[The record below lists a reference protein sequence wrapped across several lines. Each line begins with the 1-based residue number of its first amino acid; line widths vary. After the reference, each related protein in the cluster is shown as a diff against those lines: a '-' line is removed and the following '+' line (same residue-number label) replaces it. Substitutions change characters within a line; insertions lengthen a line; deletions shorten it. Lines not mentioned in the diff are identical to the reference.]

1 MNWRFSSAK
10 STKVC
15 CTGKFL
21 GLTPIL
27 PRTNIHSCAIWSGP
41 KKKLFRLLAAVEI
54 SGGSTTVR
62 KLFLLALTTFVSAIG
77 FQPLTHAQDFY
88 KDKTLTIVVGYSPGG
103 SFDLYARVLARYI
116 GRYLPGNPTRI
127 VENMTGA
134 GGLIA
139 ANYLYNRVKPDSLTI
154 GAWASPLVLQHIMGN
169 EAAQFD
175 GRKFGYLGIPSPYDT
190 VCTFNQQSGITKMDD
205 WINAKRPQKISTIGP
220 GTSTSDIPKLL
231 KAALNLPMDVIDGY
245 KGGADARLAVESGEV
260 DGYCGSWGTVETV
273 WRSAYES
280 KKIVPVL
287 QASLKSHPKYK
298 QIPLAI
304 SYAKTEEAR
313 ELLRVADNVHVV
325 QFPFSVPPG
334 MAKDR
339 LELLQRAF
347 IRTLKD
353 PELIAEAKKSQLDID
368 PVDGPTIT
376 KTLTSLYDLKPA
388 TVAQLKDILLPQK
401 K

>member
-1 MNWRFSSAK
+1 MREVK
-10 STKVC
+10 RLV
-15 CTGKFL
+15 L
-21 GLTPIL
+21 I
-27 PRTNIHSCAIWSGP
+27 AIAA
-41 KKKLFRLLAAVEI
+41 LAI
-54 SGGSTTVR
+54 
-62 KLFLLALTTFVSAIG
+62 AIG
-77 FQPLTHAQDFY
+77 AESSVPAQDFY
-88 KDKTLTIVVGYSPGG
+88 KDKTLTVIVGYSPGG

-116 GRYLPGNPTRI
+116 GRYLPGNPSRI

-139 ANYLYNRVKPDSLTI
+139 ANHLYNRVKPDGLTI

-190 VCTFNQQSGITKMDD
+190 VCTFNQQSGIAKMED
-205 WINAKRPQKISTIGP
+205 WINAKRPQKISAIGP

-280 KKIVPVL
+280 KKIHAVL

-298 QIPLAI
+298 NIPLAI
-304 SYAKTEEAR
+304 NYAKSEEAR
-313 ELLRVADNVHVV
+313 ELLVVADNAHGA

-347 IRTLKD
+347 VRTFKD
-353 PELIAEAKKSQLDID
+353 PDLIAEAKRSQLDID

-376 KTLTSLYDLKPA
+376 KTLISLYDLKPA
-388 TVAQLKDILLPQK
+388 TVAKLKDILLAK
-401 K
+401 RK

>member
-1 MNWRFSSAK
+1 MRRAFTLVIAIVAIDLALGARSSA
-10 STKVC
+10 
-15 CTGKFL
+15 
-21 GLTPIL
+21 
-27 PRTNIHSCAIWSGP
+27 W
-41 KKKLFRLLAAVEI
+41 
-54 SGGSTTVR
+54 
-62 KLFLLALTTFVSAIG
+62 
-77 FQPLTHAQDFY
+77 AQDFY
-88 KDKTLTIVVGYSPGG
+88 KDKTLTVVVGYSPGG

-134 GGLIA
+134 GGMIA
-139 ANYLYNRVKPDSLTI
+139 ANHLYNRVKPDGLTI

-231 KAALNLPMDVIDGY
+231 KVALNLPMDVIDGY

-273 WRSAYES
+273 WRAAYES

-287 QASLKSHPKYK
+287 QASLKSHAKYRS
-298 QIPLAI
+298 IPLAI
-304 SYAKTEEAR
+304 NYAKTEEAR
-313 ELLRVADNVHVV
+313 DLLKVADNVHVV

-347 IRTLKD
+347 VRTLKD
-353 PELIAEAKKSQLDID
+353 PDLVAEANRAQLEIN
-368 PVDGPTIT
+368 PLDGPAIT
-376 KTLTSLYDLKPA
+376 KTLASLYDLRPA
-388 TVAQLKDILLPQK
+388 TLAQLKDILLPK
-401 K
+401 KK

>member
-1 MNWRFSSAK
+1 MKRGVIVF
-10 STKVC
+10 
-15 CTGKFL
+15 
-21 GLTPIL
+21 
-27 PRTNIHSCAIWSGP
+27 
-41 KKKLFRLLAAVEI
+41 
-54 SGGSTTVR
+54 
-62 KLFLLALTTFVSAIG
+62 ALTIVSAFSTG
-77 FQPLTHAQDFY
+77 RAAQAASAPDY
-88 KDKTLTIVVGYSPGG
+88 KDKTVTIIVGYSPGG

-116 GRYLPGNPTRI
+116 GRYLPGNPTRV

-134 GGLIA
+134 GGIIA
-139 ANYLYNRVKPDSLTI
+139 ANHLYNRVKPDGLTI

-205 WINAKRPQKISTIGP
+205 WINAKRPQKISAIGP

-231 KAALNLPMDVIDGY
+231 KAALNLPMEVIDGY

-280 KKIVPVL
+280 KTIVPVL
-287 QASLKSHPKYK
+287 QASLKANPKYK
-298 QIPLAI
+298 QVPLAI
-304 SYAKTEEAR
+304 NYAKSEEAR
-313 ELLRVADNVHVV
+313 ELLVVADNAHSA

-339 LELLQRAF
+339 LEVLQRAF
-347 IRTLKD
+347 VRTFKD
-353 PELIAEAKKSQLDID
+353 PDVVAEAKKSQLDID

-376 KTLTSLYDLKPA
+376 KTLTGLYDLKPT
-388 TVAQLKDILLPQK
+388 TVARLKEILLPRK
-401 K
+401 R

>member
-1 MNWRFSSAK
+1 MNNCLRA
-10 STKVC
+10 
-15 CTGKFL
+15 
-21 GLTPIL
+21 
-27 PRTNIHSCAIWSGP
+27 
-41 KKKLFRLLAAVEI
+41 
-54 SGGSTTVR
+54 
-62 KLFLLALTTFVSAIG
+62 LALAGAVIIVGQSAG
-77 FQPLTHAQDFY
+77 GAQEY
-88 KDKTLTIVVGYSPGG
+88 KDKTLTFVVGYSPGG

-134 GGLIA
+134 GGMIA
-139 ANYLYNRVKPDSLTI
+139 ANHLYNRVKPDGLTV

-169 EAAQFD
+169 DAAQFD
-175 GRKFGYLGIPSPYDT
+175 GRRFGYLGIPAEYDT
-190 VCTFNQQSGITKMDD
+190 VCTFNQKSGITKMED
-205 WINAKRPQKISTIGP
+205 WVNAKRPQKISTIGP

-231 KAALNLPMDVIDGY
+231 KVALNLPMDVLDGY

-280 KKIVPVL
+280 KKIIPVL
-287 QASLKSHPKYK
+287 QATLKPNPKYK
-298 QIPLAI
+298 QIPVAM

-313 ELLRVADNVHVV
+313 ELLKIADDVHGA

-347 IRTLKD
+347 IKTFSD
-353 PELIAEAKKSQLDID
+353 ADLIAEAKKAQLDIG
-368 PVDGPTIT
+368 PVAGPRIA
-376 KTLTSLYDLKPA
+376 KTLSGLYDLKPA
-388 TVAQLKDILLPQK
+388 TIARLKDILLPK
-401 K
+401 RT

>member
-1 MNWRFSSAK
+1 MAK
-10 STKVC
+10 WFK
-15 CTGKFL
+15 
-21 GLTPIL
+21 
-27 PRTNIHSCAIWSGP
+27 
-41 KKKLFRLLAAVEI
+41 
-54 SGGSTTVR
+54 
-62 KLFLLALTTFVSAIG
+62 LLALAIAVV
-77 FQPLTHAQDFY
+77 FSNQWSVRAQEY
-88 KDKTLTIVVGYSPGG
+88 KDKTVTIIVGYSPGG

-116 GRYLPGNPTRI
+116 GRHLPGNPTRI

-139 ANYLYNRVKPDSLTI
+139 ANHLYNRVKPDGLTI
-154 GAWASPLVLQHIMGN
+154 GAWASPLVLQQILGN

-175 GRKFGYLGIPSPYDT
+175 GRRFGYLGIPSEYDT

-205 WINAKRPQKISTIGP
+205 WINAKRPQKLSTIGP
-220 GTSTSDIPKLL
+220 GTSTSDVPKLL

-287 QASLKSHPKYK
+287 QVTRKSQPKYRH
-298 QIPLAI
+298 IPLADI
-304 SYAKTEEAR
+304 YAKTDDAR
-313 ELLRVADNVHVV
+313 ELIKIANDVHLA
-325 QFPFSVPPG
+325 QFAFSVPPG

-347 IRTLKD
+347 VRTFKD
-353 PELIAEAKKSQLDID
+353 PDLLAEAKRSQLDVD

-376 KTLTSLYDLKPA
+376 KTLSGLYDLKPT
-388 TVAQLKDILLPQK
+388 TVAKLKEILLPK
-401 K
+401 RK

>member
-1 MNWRFSSAK
+1 MLFIIQAVSDQ
-10 STKVC
+10 
-15 CTGKFL
+15 
-21 GLTPIL
+21 L
-27 PRTNIHSCAIWSGP
+27 PVN
-41 KKKLFRLLAAVEI
+41 
-54 SGGSTTVR
+54 
-62 KLFLLALTTFVSAIG
+62 
-77 FQPLTHAQDFY
+77 AQEY
-88 KDKTLTIVVGYSPGG
+88 KDKTVTIVVGYSPGG

-134 GGLIA
+134 GGIIA
-139 ANYLYNRVKPDSLTI
+139 ANHLYNRVKPDGFTI

-175 GRKFGYLGIPSPYDT
+175 GRRFGYLGIPSEYDT
-190 VCTFNQQSGITKMDD
+190 VCTFNQQSGIVKMDD

-220 GTSTSDIPKLL
+220 GTSTSDVPKLL

-273 WRSAYES
+273 WRQAYES

-287 QASLKSHPKYK
+287 QASLKSQAKYK
-298 QIPLAI
+298 HIPLAN
-304 SYAKTEEAR
+304 SYAKTDEAR
-313 ELLRVADNVHVV
+313 ELLKIADDVHGA

-334 MAKDR
+334 MEKSR
-339 LELLQRAF
+339 LDLLQRAF
-347 IRTLKD
+347 MQTLKD
-353 PELIAEAKKSQLDID
+353 PDLLAEAKRSQLDIE

-376 KTLTSLYDLKPA
+376 KTLTRLYDLKPA
-388 TVAQLKDILLPQK
+388 TVAKLKDILLPK
-401 K
+401 KK

>member
-1 MNWRFSSAK
+1 MRRLIGMLVVVWLIAAPSAA
-10 STKVC
+10 
-15 CTGKFL
+15 
-21 GLTPIL
+21 P
-27 PRTNIHSCAIWSGP
+27 A
-41 KKKLFRLLAAVEI
+41 E
-54 SGGSTTVR
+54 
-62 KLFLLALTTFVSAIG
+62 
-77 FQPLTHAQDFY
+77 DFY
-88 KDKTLTIVVGYSPGG
+88 KDKTLTIIVGYSPGG

-139 ANYLYNRVKPDSLTI
+139 ANHLYNRVKPDGLTI
-154 GAWASPLVLQHIMGN
+154 GAWASPLVLQQIMGN

-190 VCTFNQQSGITKMDD
+190 VCTFNQQSGIAKMDD
-205 WINAKRPQKISTIGP
+205 WIHAKRPLKISTIGP
-220 GTSTSDIPKLL
+220 GTSTSDIPKIL
-231 KAALNLPMDVIDGY
+231 KVALNLPMDVIDGY

-287 QASLKSHPKYK
+287 QTSLKSDPRHKN
-298 QIPLAI
+298 IPLAI
-304 SYAKTEEAR
+304 NYARAEEAR
-313 ELLRVADNVHVV
+313 ELLKVADNVHVA

-347 IRTLKD
+347 LRTLKD

-368 PVDGPTIT
+368 PVDGPTIA
-376 KTLTSLYDLKPA
+376 KSLGSLYDLKPA
-388 TVAQLKDILLPQK
+388 TVAQLKEILVPK
-401 K
+401 KK